1 MEHGDFHIPPRQ
13 GDLFDPHRY
22 PFLEGWSGGSA
33 PIVTQTARA
42 AVKVPTVDDGT
53 VFALLQSLL
62 IFQGQRLSYRTLD
75 VEQIGSVYEALMGY
89 QVSACESPAVAIK
102 IRGKRGAAKYWVEP
116 EVVLAR
122 PASA

>member
-1 MEHGDFHIPPRQ
+1 VP
-13 GDLFDPHRY
+13 
-22 PFLEGWSGGSA
+22 SA

-42 AVKVPTVDDGT
+42 EVKVPTVDDGT
-53 VFALLQSLL
+53 VFALLRSLL

-89 QVSACESPAVAIK
+89 QVSPCESPAVAIK
-102 IRGKRGAAKYWVEP
+102 IKASGVRPSTGWSPRPCWHT
-116 EVVLAR
+116 R